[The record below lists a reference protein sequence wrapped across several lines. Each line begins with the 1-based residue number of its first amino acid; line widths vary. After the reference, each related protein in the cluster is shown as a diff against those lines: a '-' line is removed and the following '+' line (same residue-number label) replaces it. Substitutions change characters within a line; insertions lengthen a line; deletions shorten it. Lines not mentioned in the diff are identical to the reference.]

1 MGMSKEAIINCVI
14 QVSQAILKVQKKFI
28 VWPDEEERKQIGSR
42 IKQARGFV
50 NCVGLIDGTLFPL
63 AFAPT
68 LNAEDYFTRKG
79 NYAIK
84 ALFVCDDTAK
94 ITLVE
99 IGWPGSMHDNRVWL
113 NSDVYLA
120 KKCISATK
128 STCLVIRH
136 SWRLW

>member
-42 IKQARGFV
+42 IKQAHGFV

-68 LNAEDYFTRKG
+68 LNLEDYFTWKG
-79 NYAIK
+79 N
-84 ALFVCDDTAK
+84 
-94 ITLVE
+94 
-99 IGWPGSMHDNRVWL
+99 
-113 NSDVYLA
+113 
-120 KKCISATK
+120 
-128 STCLVIRH
+128 
-136 SWRLW
+136 